1 MINQKL
7 LVSGAD
13 YFADTYEINP
23 YYTQKSIDVE
33 KAKAE
38 HAAILNCFKEA
49 GIELVKVDPPKDC
62 QDGVYTANWA
72 LVKDGV
78 AVMSRLPE
86 ARKAEEPYAKAELE
100 KLGIKTIEVPG
111 DHLFSGQGDSLICGK
126 YLFAGRG
133 YRSDPEAQ
141 QFAAETF
148 GLELVQVH
156 ALPQL
161 NDDGTEHINP
171 FTNHADSFW
180 YDIDLAISV
189 IDEHTIAYC
198 RDALDEE
205 SQQKID
211 ALTDIDKIVVD
222 YDECTKGFANNLV
235 STGKHVI
242 MSNHAP
248 KLQAELEKRGL
259 ICLTPDVTEL
269 KKGGGYIRCVSLWLS

>member
-7 LVSGAD
+7 MVSGAD

-23 YYTQKSIDVE
+23 YYTQSAIDIE

-38 HAAILNCFKEA
+38 HALILDCFREA

-78 AVMSRLPE
+78 AVLARLPE
-86 ARKAEEPYAKAELE
+86 ARRAEEAVACKYLQEQ
-100 KLGIKTIEVPG
+100 GIKVVQVP
-111 DHLFSGQGDSLICGK
+111 DNYLYSGQGDSLRCGK
-126 YLFAGRG
+126 YLIGGRG

-141 QFAAETF
+141 QFAAETL

-156 ALPQL
+156 AKPQL
-161 NDDGTEHINP
+161 NSDGSPHINP
-171 FTNHADSFW
+171 YTNHADSFW
-180 YDIDLAISV
+180 YDLDLAVSV
-189 IDEHTIAYC
+189 IDEQTIAYC
-198 RDALDEE
+198 PGALDEE
-205 SQQKID
+205 SNRKLED
-211 ALTDIDKIVVD
+211 LHDLDKIIVD

>member
-86 ARKAEEPYAKAELE
+86 ARKAEEPCAKAELE

-211 ALTDIDKIVVD
+211 RLTDIDKIVVD

>member
-23 YYTQKSIDVE
+23 YYTQKSIDVQ
-33 KAKAE
+33 KAQAE
-38 HAAILNCFKEA
+38 HAAILACFEEA

-78 AVMSRLPE
+78 AIMSRLPE
-86 ARKAEEPYAKAELE
+86 ARKAEEPYAKTQLE

-111 DHLFSGQGDSLICGK
+111 NHLYSGQGDSLICGK

-141 QFAAETF
+141 QFAANTF
-148 GLELVQVH
+148 GLELIQVH

-189 IDEHTIAYC
+189 IDDHTIAYC

-211 ALTDIDKIVVD
+211 ALTDIDKIIVD

-235 STGKHVI
+235 GTGKHVI
-242 MSNHAP
+242 MSNKAP